1 MATDC
6 THKRFEQVQEISEK
20 ILAHIKASPLM
31 KIPYVFIVQ
40 SFYNKYPMMVVLGSI
55 WGI

>member
-1 MATDC
+1 
-6 THKRFEQVQEISEK
+6 
-20 ILAHIKASPLM
+20 M

-40 SFYNKYPMMVVLGSI
+40 SFYNKYPMMVALGSI

>member
-1 MATDC
+1 
-6 THKRFEQVQEISEK
+6 
-20 ILAHIKASPLM
+20 M

-40 SFYNKYPMMVVLGSI
+40 SFYNIYPMMVVLGSI

>member
-1 MATDC
+1 
-6 THKRFEQVQEISEK
+6 
-20 ILAHIKASPLM
+20 M

-40 SFYNKYPMMVVLGSI
+40 SFYNMYPMMVALGSI

>member
-1 MATDC
+1 M
-6 THKRFEQVQEISEK
+6 
-20 ILAHIKASPLM
+20 M

-40 SFYNKYPMMVVLGSI
+40 SFYNKYPMMVALGSI